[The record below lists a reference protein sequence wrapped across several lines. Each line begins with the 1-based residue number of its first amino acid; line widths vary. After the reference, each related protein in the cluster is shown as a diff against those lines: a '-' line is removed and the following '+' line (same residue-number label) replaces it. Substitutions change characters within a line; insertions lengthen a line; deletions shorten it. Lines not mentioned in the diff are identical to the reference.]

1 MSTTITVRLDAETKK
16 KLDRLAKATA
26 RTKSYLAGN
35 AIREFIEGN
44 EWQIQEIKK
53 TIREANR
60 PGAKFAEHEDVVA
73 WLKTWGSKKE
83 KEPPKCG

>member
-1 MSTTITVRLDAETKK
+1 MSTTITVRLDDETKK
-16 KLDRLAKATA
+16 KLDRLAKATS

-35 AIREFIEGN
+35 AIRNFIESN
-44 EWQIQEIKK
+44 EWQIQEINK
-53 TIREANR
+53 TIREADR

-83 KEPPKCG
+83 KYPPKCG